1 MDPNVQVALIGVV
14 TTFITT
20 MGVVAAALIAN
31 FQRRAR
37 VAEKV
42 VDEVVVDDDE
52 LDTEDV
58 MQRIFHLISENE
70 RKERLLGDARREI
83 ANLTNQVSSLR
94 AEVTMLRLG
103 KEPDEF
109 QPDL

>member
-1 MDPNVQVALIGVV
+1 MEPNVQVALIGVV

-31 FQRRAR
+31 YQRRAT

-70 RKERLLGDARREI
+70 RKERLLADARREVT
-83 ANLTNQVSSLR
+83 NLTNEVSQLR
-94 AEVTMLRLG
+94 AENTMLRLG
-103 KEPDEF
+103 KRPDDFEPD
-109 QPDL
+109 L